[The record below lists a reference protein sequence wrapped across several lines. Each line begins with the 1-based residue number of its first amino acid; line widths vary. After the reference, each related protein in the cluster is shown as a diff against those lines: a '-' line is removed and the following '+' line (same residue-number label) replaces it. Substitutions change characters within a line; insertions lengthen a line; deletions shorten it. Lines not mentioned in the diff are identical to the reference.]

1 LQDRLLDRLQ
11 LPESERASLAAEEN
25 EIAELRLKLD
35 DADGRYSDLAADNLD
50 LKQEVRDLQ
59 LEMEGKSSR
68 IISFQSPEFLLDD
81 ILLYST
87 IIQYSFIEACNR
99 PSSLYDDDG
108 CGLLPPVFWKFLPF
122 VSLQSASERFR
133 FLVPP
138 SGTTCLS
145 TSHLRRHSRFSG
157 NDSRP
162 FCFPVPTKTLSHD
175 SCVTITI
182 HHCCLDTCGPGN
194 N

>member
-68 IISFQSPEFLLDD
+68 IISFQSPEFLLM
-81 ILLYST
+81 IFYYT
-87 IIQYSFIEACNR
+87 VQ
-99 PSSLYDDDG
+99 
-108 CGLLPPVFWKFLPF
+108 
-122 VSLQSASERFR
+122 
-133 FLVPP
+133 
-138 SGTTCLS
+138 
-145 TSHLRRHSRFSG
+145 
-157 NDSRP
+157 
-162 FCFPVPTKTLSHD
+162 
-175 SCVTITI
+175 
-182 HHCCLDTCGPGN
+182 
-194 N
+194 